1 MIDNKLLEY
10 LIVFYKEGSL
20 LKASEVLHLS
30 EPSLSKAMKSLE
42 DEIGLKIFDRKK
54 NKLSLNE
61 GMLYENA
68 IAQMLVA
75 NKLLPF
81 INEVINSDRIL
92 VKKAQEIKEK
102 RNKISIGYTAP
113 GIFYKYSDIFMN
125 KIIKVEISTILDEE
139 DNLIKDIAN
148 DKYDVIFINKEIKND
163 GFVCRKIFQ
172 EHLYISI
179 PPTHFLSGMKN
190 GVYWKDID
198 GQSFL
203 LFSYVGVWSSILE
216 KNLFKAHYIKNAD
229 KNDLE
234 ELTAYSSIPAFVTDI
249 SSKFKSTAN
258 RINIPILD
266 EDAKL
271 NFYIVYKKNN
281 YKVQEL
287 FEN

>member
-1 MIDNKLLEY
+1 
-10 LIVFYKEGSL
+10 
-20 LKASEVLHLS
+20 
-30 EPSLSKAMKSLE
+30 MKSLE

-61 GMLYENA
+61 DGL
-68 IAQMLVA
+68 
-75 NKLLPF
+75 KLLPF

-179 PPTHFLSGMKN
+179 PSTHFLSGMKN

-203 LFSYVGVWSSILE
+203 LFSYVGVWNSILE

-234 ELTAYSSIPAFVTDI
+234 ELTAYSSITAFVTDI

>member
-61 GMLYENA
+61 DGL
-68 IAQMLVA
+68 
-75 NKLLPF
+75 KLLPF

-249 SSKFKSTAN
+249 SSKFKLTAN

>member
-61 GMLYENA
+61 DGL
-68 IAQMLVA
+68 
-75 NKLLPF
+75 KLLPF

-203 LFSYVGVWSSILE
+203 LFSYVGVWNSILE
-216 KNLFKAHYIKNAD
+216 KNLFKAYYIKNAD

-234 ELTAYSSIPAFVTDI
+234 ELTAYSSIPAVVTDI

>member
-61 GMLYENA
+61 DGL
-68 IAQMLVA
+68 
-75 NKLLPF
+75 KLLPF

-125 KIIKVEISTILDEE
+125 KIIKVEISTILDE
-139 DNLIKDIAN
+139 
-148 DKYDVIFINKEIKND
+148 
-163 GFVCRKIFQ
+163 
-172 EHLYISI
+172 
-179 PPTHFLSGMKN
+179 
-190 GVYWKDID
+190 
-198 GQSFL
+198 
-203 LFSYVGVWSSILE
+203 
-216 KNLFKAHYIKNAD
+216 
-229 KNDLE
+229 
-234 ELTAYSSIPAFVTDI
+234 
-249 SSKFKSTAN
+249 
-258 RINIPILD
+258 
-266 EDAKL
+266 
-271 NFYIVYKKNN
+271 
-281 YKVQEL
+281 
-287 FEN
+287 

>member
-61 GMLYENA
+61 DGL
-68 IAQMLVA
+68 
-75 NKLLPF
+75 KLLPF

-148 DKYDVIFINKEIKND
+148 DKYDVIFINKEILILHKW
-163 GFVCRKIFQ
+163 CIFNITQ
-172 EHLYISI
+172 D
-179 PPTHFLSGMKN
+179 N
-190 GVYWKDID
+190 GIV
-198 GQSFL
+198 
-203 LFSYVGVWSSILE
+203 
-216 KNLFKAHYIKNAD
+216 
-229 KNDLE
+229 
-234 ELTAYSSIPAFVTDI
+234 
-249 SSKFKSTAN
+249 
-258 RINIPILD
+258 D
-266 EDAKL
+266 EDTGLKTS
-271 NFYIVYKKNN
+271 
-281 YKVQEL
+281 
-287 FEN
+287 EN

>member
-61 GMLYENA
+61 DGL
-68 IAQMLVA
+68 
-75 NKLLPF
+75 KLLPF

-203 LFSYVGVWSSILE
+203 LFSYVGVWNSILE

-234 ELTAYSSIPAFVTDI
+234 ELTAYSSITAFVTDI

>member
-61 GMLYENA
+61 DGL
-68 IAQMLVA
+68 
-75 NKLLPF
+75 KLLPF

-148 DKYDVIFINKEIKND
+148 DKYDVIFINKEILILHKW
-163 GFVCRKIFQ
+163 CIF
-172 EHLYISI
+172 
-179 PPTHFLSGMKN
+179 
-190 GVYWKDID
+190 
-198 GQSFL
+198 
-203 LFSYVGVWSSILE
+203 
-216 KNLFKAHYIKNAD
+216 
-229 KNDLE
+229 
-234 ELTAYSSIPAFVTDI
+234 
-249 SSKFKSTAN
+249 
-258 RINIPILD
+258 NII
-266 EDAKL
+266 
-271 NFYIVYKKNN
+271 
-281 YKVQEL
+281 
-287 FEN
+287 

>member
-61 GMLYENA
+61 DGL
-68 IAQMLVA
+68 
-75 NKLLPF
+75 KLLPF

-172 EHLYISI
+172 EHL
-179 PPTHFLSGMKN
+179 
-190 GVYWKDID
+190 
-198 GQSFL
+198 
-203 LFSYVGVWSSILE
+203 
-216 KNLFKAHYIKNAD
+216 
-229 KNDLE
+229 
-234 ELTAYSSIPAFVTDI
+234 
-249 SSKFKSTAN
+249 
-258 RINIPILD
+258 
-266 EDAKL
+266 
-271 NFYIVYKKNN
+271 
-281 YKVQEL
+281 
-287 FEN
+287 

>member
-1 MIDNKLLEY
+1 MIYNKLLEY

-61 GMLYENA
+61 DGL
-68 IAQMLVA
+68 
-75 NKLLPF
+75 KLLPF

-139 DNLIKDIAN
+139 DNLIKDIASMM
-148 DKYDVIFINKEIKND
+148 
-163 GFVCRKIFQ
+163 
-172 EHLYISI
+172 L
-179 PPTHFLSGMKN
+179 
-190 GVYWKDID
+190 
-198 GQSFL
+198 
-203 LFSYVGVWSSILE
+203 
-216 KNLFKAHYIKNAD
+216 
-229 KNDLE
+229 
-234 ELTAYSSIPAFVTDI
+234 YSSIKKLRMMVLFVE
-249 SSKFKSTAN
+249 KYFK
-258 RINIPILD
+258 NIYIFLF
-266 EDAKL
+266 L
-271 NFYIVYKKNN
+271 RLIFYL
-281 YKVQEL
+281 E
-287 FEN
+287 

>member
-61 GMLYENA
+61 DGL
-68 IAQMLVA
+68 
-75 NKLLPF
+75 KLLPF

-125 KIIKVEISTILDEE
+125 KIIKVEISTILM
-139 DNLIKDIAN
+139 K
-148 DKYDVIFINKEIKND
+148 
-163 GFVCRKIFQ
+163 KI
-172 EHLYISI
+172 
-179 PPTHFLSGMKN
+179 
-190 GVYWKDID
+190 
-198 GQSFL
+198 
-203 LFSYVGVWSSILE
+203 IL
-216 KNLFKAHYIKNAD
+216 
-229 KNDLE
+229 
-234 ELTAYSSIPAFVTDI
+234 
-249 SSKFKSTAN
+249 
-258 RINIPILD
+258 
-266 EDAKL
+266 
-271 NFYIVYKKNN
+271 
-281 YKVQEL
+281 
-287 FEN
+287 

>member
-61 GMLYENA
+61 DGL
-68 IAQMLVA
+68 
-75 NKLLPF
+75 KLLPF

-148 DKYDVIFINKEIKND
+148 DKYDVIFH
-163 GFVCRKIFQ
+163 Q
-172 EHLYISI
+172 
-179 PPTHFLSGMKN
+179 
-190 GVYWKDID
+190 
-198 GQSFL
+198 
-203 LFSYVGVWSSILE
+203 
-216 KNLFKAHYIKNAD
+216 
-229 KNDLE
+229 
-234 ELTAYSSIPAFVTDI
+234 
-249 SSKFKSTAN
+249 
-258 RINIPILD
+258 
-266 EDAKL
+266 
-271 NFYIVYKKNN
+271 
-281 YKVQEL
+281 
-287 FEN
+287 

>member
-61 GMLYENA
+61 DGL
-68 IAQMLVA
+68 
-75 NKLLPF
+75 KLLPF

-102 RNKISIGYTAP
+102 QNKISIGYTAP

>member
-1 MIDNKLLEY
+1 
-10 LIVFYKEGSL
+10 
-20 LKASEVLHLS
+20 
-30 EPSLSKAMKSLE
+30 MKSLE

-61 GMLYENA
+61 DGL
-68 IAQMLVA
+68 
-75 NKLLPF
+75 KLLPF

-172 EHLYISI
+172 
-179 PPTHFLSGMKN
+179 
-190 GVYWKDID
+190 
-198 GQSFL
+198 
-203 LFSYVGVWSSILE
+203 
-216 KNLFKAHYIKNAD
+216 
-229 KNDLE
+229 
-234 ELTAYSSIPAFVTDI
+234 
-249 SSKFKSTAN
+249 
-258 RINIPILD
+258 
-266 EDAKL
+266 
-271 NFYIVYKKNN
+271 
-281 YKVQEL
+281 
-287 FEN
+287 

>member
-61 GMLYENA
+61 DGL
-68 IAQMLVA
+68 
-75 NKLLPF
+75 KLLPF

-148 DKYDVIFINKEIKND
+148 DKYDVIFINKEILILHKW
-163 GFVCRKIFQ
+163 CIF
-172 EHLYISI
+172 
-179 PPTHFLSGMKN
+179 
-190 GVYWKDID
+190 
-198 GQSFL
+198 
-203 LFSYVGVWSSILE
+203 
-216 KNLFKAHYIKNAD
+216 
-229 KNDLE
+229 
-234 ELTAYSSIPAFVTDI
+234 
-249 SSKFKSTAN
+249 
-258 RINIPILD
+258 NI
-266 EDAKL
+266 
-271 NFYIVYKKNN
+271 V
-281 YKVQEL
+281 
-287 FEN
+287 

>member
-61 GMLYENA
+61 DGL
-68 IAQMLVA
+68 
-75 NKLLPF
+75 KLLPF

-125 KIIKVEISTILDEE
+125 KIIKVVISTILDEE

-148 DKYDVIFINKEIKND
+148 DKYDVIFINKEILILHKW
-163 GFVCRKIFQ
+163 CIF
-172 EHLYISI
+172 
-179 PPTHFLSGMKN
+179 
-190 GVYWKDID
+190 
-198 GQSFL
+198 
-203 LFSYVGVWSSILE
+203 
-216 KNLFKAHYIKNAD
+216 
-229 KNDLE
+229 
-234 ELTAYSSIPAFVTDI
+234 
-249 SSKFKSTAN
+249 
-258 RINIPILD
+258 NII
-266 EDAKL
+266 
-271 NFYIVYKKNN
+271 
-281 YKVQEL
+281 
-287 FEN
+287 

>member
-1 MIDNKLLEY
+1 
-10 LIVFYKEGSL
+10 
-20 LKASEVLHLS
+20 
-30 EPSLSKAMKSLE
+30 
-42 DEIGLKIFDRKK
+42 
-54 NKLSLNE
+54 
-61 GMLYENA
+61 
-68 IAQMLVA
+68 
-75 NKLLPF
+75 
-81 INEVINSDRIL
+81 
-92 VKKAQEIKEK
+92 
-102 RNKISIGYTAP
+102 
-113 GIFYKYSDIFMN
+113 
-125 KIIKVEISTILDEE
+125 
-139 DNLIKDIAN
+139 
-148 DKYDVIFINKEIKND
+148 
-163 GFVCRKIFQ
+163 
-172 EHLYISI
+172 
-179 PPTHFLSGMKN
+179 MKN

-203 LFSYVGVWSSILE
+203 LFSYVGVWNSILE

-249 SSKFKSTAN
+249 SSKFKSTDN

>member
-61 GMLYENA
+61 DGL
-68 IAQMLVA
+68 
-75 NKLLPF
+75 KLLPF

-113 GIFYKYSDIFMN
+113 SIFYKYSDIFMN

-148 DKYDVIFINKEIKND
+148 DKYDVIFINKELRMMVLFVEKYFKNIY
-163 GFVCRKIFQ
+163 IF
-172 EHLYISI
+172 L
-179 PPTHFLSGMKN
+179 FLRLIF
-190 GVYWKDID
+190 Y
-198 GQSFL
+198 
-203 LFSYVGVWSSILE
+203 LE
-216 KNLFKAHYIKNAD
+216 
-229 KNDLE
+229 
-234 ELTAYSSIPAFVTDI
+234 
-249 SSKFKSTAN
+249 
-258 RINIPILD
+258 
-266 EDAKL
+266 
-271 NFYIVYKKNN
+271 
-281 YKVQEL
+281 
-287 FEN
+287 

>member
-61 GMLYENA
+61 DGL
-68 IAQMLVA
+68 
-75 NKLLPF
+75 KLLPF

-179 PPTHFLSGMKN
+179 PPTHFLSRMKN

-203 LFSYVGVWSSILE
+203 LFSYVGVWNSILE

>member
-1 MIDNKLLEY
+1 MVDNKLLEY

-61 GMLYENA
+61 DGL
-68 IAQMLVA
+68 
-75 NKLLPF
+75 KLLPF

-148 DKYDVIFINKEIKND
+148 DKYDVIFINKEILILHKW
-163 GFVCRKIFQ
+163 CIF
-172 EHLYISI
+172 
-179 PPTHFLSGMKN
+179 
-190 GVYWKDID
+190 
-198 GQSFL
+198 
-203 LFSYVGVWSSILE
+203 
-216 KNLFKAHYIKNAD
+216 
-229 KNDLE
+229 
-234 ELTAYSSIPAFVTDI
+234 
-249 SSKFKSTAN
+249 
-258 RINIPILD
+258 NI
-266 EDAKL
+266 
-271 NFYIVYKKNN
+271 V
-281 YKVQEL
+281 
-287 FEN
+287 

>member
-61 GMLYENA
+61 DGL
-68 IAQMLVA
+68 
-75 NKLLPF
+75 KLLPF

-172 EHLYISI
+172 
-179 PPTHFLSGMKN
+179 
-190 GVYWKDID
+190 
-198 GQSFL
+198 
-203 LFSYVGVWSSILE
+203 
-216 KNLFKAHYIKNAD
+216 
-229 KNDLE
+229 
-234 ELTAYSSIPAFVTDI
+234 
-249 SSKFKSTAN
+249 
-258 RINIPILD
+258 
-266 EDAKL
+266 
-271 NFYIVYKKNN
+271 
-281 YKVQEL
+281 
-287 FEN
+287 

>member
-61 GMLYENA
+61 DGL
-68 IAQMLVA
+68 
-75 NKLLPF
+75 KLLPF

-148 DKYDVIFINKEIKND
+148 DKYDVIF
-163 GFVCRKIFQ
+163 F
-172 EHLYISI
+172 
-179 PPTHFLSGMKN
+179 
-190 GVYWKDID
+190 
-198 GQSFL
+198 
-203 LFSYVGVWSSILE
+203 
-216 KNLFKAHYIKNAD
+216 
-229 KNDLE
+229 
-234 ELTAYSSIPAFVTDI
+234 
-249 SSKFKSTAN
+249 
-258 RINIPILD
+258 
-266 EDAKL
+266 
-271 NFYIVYKKNN
+271 
-281 YKVQEL
+281 
-287 FEN
+287 

>member
-61 GMLYENA
+61 DGL
-68 IAQMLVA
+68 
-75 NKLLPF
+75 KLLPF
-81 INEVINSDRIL
+81 INEVIISDRIL

-163 GFVCRKIFQ
+163 DFVCRKIFQ
-172 EHLYISI
+172 EHL
-179 PPTHFLSGMKN
+179 FLRLIF
-190 GVYWKDID
+190 Y
-198 GQSFL
+198 
-203 LFSYVGVWSSILE
+203 LE
-216 KNLFKAHYIKNAD
+216 
-229 KNDLE
+229 
-234 ELTAYSSIPAFVTDI
+234 
-249 SSKFKSTAN
+249 
-258 RINIPILD
+258 
-266 EDAKL
+266 
-271 NFYIVYKKNN
+271 
-281 YKVQEL
+281 
-287 FEN
+287 

>member
-61 GMLYENA
+61 DGL
-68 IAQMLVA
+68 
-75 NKLLPF
+75 KLLPF

-163 GFVCRKIFQ
+163 GFVCRKIF
-172 EHLYISI
+172 
-179 PPTHFLSGMKN
+179 
-190 GVYWKDID
+190 
-198 GQSFL
+198 
-203 LFSYVGVWSSILE
+203 
-216 KNLFKAHYIKNAD
+216 
-229 KNDLE
+229 
-234 ELTAYSSIPAFVTDI
+234 
-249 SSKFKSTAN
+249 
-258 RINIPILD
+258 
-266 EDAKL
+266 
-271 NFYIVYKKNN
+271 
-281 YKVQEL
+281 
-287 FEN
+287 

>member
-42 DEIGLKIFDRKK
+42 DEFGLNIFDRKK

-61 GMLYENA
+61 DGL
-68 IAQMLVA
+68 
-75 NKLLPF
+75 KLLPF

-139 DNLIKDIAN
+139 DNLIN
-148 DKYDVIFINKEIKND
+148 
-163 GFVCRKIFQ
+163 
-172 EHLYISI
+172 S
-179 PPTHFLSGMKN
+179 FLS
-190 GVYWKDID
+190 
-198 GQSFL
+198 Q
-203 LFSYVGVWSSILE
+203 
-216 KNLFKAHYIKNAD
+216 IKPYPYL
-229 KNDLE
+229 KHLC
-234 ELTAYSSIPAFVTDI
+234 I
-249 SSKFKSTAN
+249 
-258 RINIPILD
+258 
-266 EDAKL
+266 
-271 NFYIVYKKNN
+271 
-281 YKVQEL
+281 
-287 FEN
+287 

>member
-1 MIDNKLLEY
+1 MIYNKLLEY

-20 LKASEVLHLS
+20 LKASGVLHLS

-61 GMLYENA
+61 DGL
-68 IAQMLVA
+68 
-75 NKLLPF
+75 KLLPF

-203 LFSYVGVWSSILE
+203 LFSYVGVWNSILE

-249 SSKFKSTAN
+249 SSKFKSTDN

>member
-61 GMLYENA
+61 DGL
-68 IAQMLVA
+68 
-75 NKLLPF
+75 KLLPF

-203 LFSYVGVWSSILE
+203 LFSYVGVWNSILE

-229 KNDLE
+229 KM
-234 ELTAYSSIPAFVTDI
+234 I
-249 SSKFKSTAN
+249 
-258 RINIPILD
+258 
-266 EDAKL
+266 
-271 NFYIVYKKNN
+271 
-281 YKVQEL
+281 
-287 FEN
+287 

>member
-61 GMLYENA
+61 DGF
-68 IAQMLVA
+68 
-75 NKLLPF
+75 KLLPF

-203 LFSYVGVWSSILE
+203 LFSYVGVWNSILE

-249 SSKFKSTAN
+249 SSKFKSIAN

>member
-61 GMLYENA
+61 DGL
-68 IAQMLVA
+68 
-75 NKLLPF
+75 KLLPF

-163 GFVCRKIFQ
+163 GFVC
-172 EHLYISI
+172 
-179 PPTHFLSGMKN
+179 
-190 GVYWKDID
+190 
-198 GQSFL
+198 
-203 LFSYVGVWSSILE
+203 
-216 KNLFKAHYIKNAD
+216 
-229 KNDLE
+229 
-234 ELTAYSSIPAFVTDI
+234 
-249 SSKFKSTAN
+249 
-258 RINIPILD
+258 
-266 EDAKL
+266 
-271 NFYIVYKKNN
+271 
-281 YKVQEL
+281 
-287 FEN
+287 

>member
-61 GMLYENA
+61 DGL
-68 IAQMLVA
+68 
-75 NKLLPF
+75 KLLPF

-179 PPTHFLSGMKN
+179 SPTHFLSGMKN

-203 LFSYVGVWSSILE
+203 LFSYVGVWNSILE

-234 ELTAYSSIPAFVTDI
+234 ELTAYSSISAFVTDI

>member
-61 GMLYENA
+61 DGL
-68 IAQMLVA
+68 
-75 NKLLPF
+75 KLLPF

-179 PPTHFLSGMKN
+179 PPTHFLSGMK
-190 GVYWKDID
+190 
-198 GQSFL
+198 
-203 LFSYVGVWSSILE
+203 
-216 KNLFKAHYIKNAD
+216 
-229 KNDLE
+229 
-234 ELTAYSSIPAFVTDI
+234 
-249 SSKFKSTAN
+249 
-258 RINIPILD
+258 
-266 EDAKL
+266 
-271 NFYIVYKKNN
+271 
-281 YKVQEL
+281 
-287 FEN
+287 

>member
-61 GMLYENA
+61 DGL
-68 IAQMLVA
+68 
-75 NKLLPF
+75 KLLPF

-203 LFSYVGVWSSILE
+203 LFSYVGVWNSILE

-234 ELTAYSSIPAFVTDI
+234 ELTAYSSISAFVTEI

>member
-61 GMLYENA
+61 DGL
-68 IAQMLVA
+68 
-75 NKLLPF
+75 KLLPF

-203 LFSYVGVWSSILE
+203 LFSYVGVWNSILE

-249 SSKFKSTAN
+249 SRKFKSTAN

>member
-1 MIDNKLLEY
+1 MIYNKLLEY

-61 GMLYENA
+61 DGL
-68 IAQMLVA
+68 
-75 NKLLPF
+75 KLLPF

-203 LFSYVGVWSSILE
+203 LFSYVGVWNSILE

-249 SSKFKSTAN
+249 SSKFKSTDN

>member
-61 GMLYENA
+61 DGL
-68 IAQMLVA
+68 
-75 NKLLPF
+75 KLLPF

-92 VKKAQEIKEK
+92 VKKAQEIKKK

-113 GIFYKYSDIFMN
+113 GIFYKYSGIFMN

-203 LFSYVGVWSSILE
+203 LFSYVGVWNSILE

-229 KNDLE
+229 KNDSE